1 MHTLIDNSQTIT
13 HWIYYH
19 TNAKLY
25 DFIKWVFNFY
35 VLLGNPYILNW
46 FCKEVLRLII
56 HTRTSAVSLE
66 TLFNIREVIK
76 KRLSLRPV
84 TTIHINHSSLYCTFL
99 LMQMG
104 VKFKTTNNFDFFL
117 VSLVKAKI
125 DIKNDLKD
133 IRANIIRKEP
143 RKYRA
148 LKIF

>member
-1 MHTLIDNSQTIT
+1 
-13 HWIYYH
+13 
-19 TNAKLY
+19 
-25 DFIKWVFNFY
+25 
-35 VLLGNPYILNW
+35 
-46 FCKEVLRLII
+46 
-56 HTRTSAVSLE
+56 
-66 TLFNIREVIK
+66 
-76 KRLSLRPV
+76 
-84 TTIHINHSSLYCTFL
+84 
-99 LMQMG
+99 MQMG